1 MISLDLLFA
10 LIGFAF
16 VSSATPGPNNLMLMA
31 SGTNFGFTRT
41 IPHMLGVSGGFM
53 VMVVLVGLGLA
64 KLFAVFPVLYT
75 ILKVGSVTYLVYL
88 SWKIATASAP
98 KGEIAAS
105 AKPMSFIG
113 ASLFQ
118 WVNPK
123 AWTMALGAVTAYV
136 PAQNP
141 IGGLLIVAGV
151 FGLINLPVVSG
162 WALMGVQL
170 RAFLQDPMKLRI
182 FNVTAAV
189 LLLASLY
196 PVIFQKH

>member
-1 MISLDLLFA
+1 MLETNLLLA
-10 LIGFAF
+10 LIAFAF
-16 VSSATPGPNNLMLMA
+16 VSSATPGPNNLMLLA

-41 IPHMLGVSGGFM
+41 IPHMLGVTGGFM

-64 KLFAVFPVLYT
+64 QLFAAVPALYM
-75 ILKVGSVTYLVYL
+75 ILKVGSVAYLVYL

-136 PAQNP
+136 PTSNP
-141 IGGLLIVAGV
+141 TGGLIVVALV

-162 WALMGVQL
+162 WALMGAQL
-170 RAFLQDPMKLRI
+170 RAFLRDPMKLRI
-182 FNVTAAV
+182 FNITAAL

-196 PVIFQKH
+196 PVIFDGH

>member
-1 MISLDLLFA
+1 MMSQDLLIA

-31 SGTNFGFTRT
+31 SGTNFGFART
-41 IPHMLGVSGGFM
+41 IPHMAGVSGGFM

-64 KLFAVFPVLYT
+64 QIYQAFPVLHT
-75 ILKVGSVTYLVYL
+75 VLKFASVAYLVYL
-88 SWKIATASAP
+88 AWKIATAEAP
-98 KGEIAAS
+98 KSDVAAS
-105 AKPMSFIG
+105 GKPMTFIG

-136 PAQNP
+136 PANNP
-141 IGGLLIVAGV
+141 IMGLFIVAGV
-151 FGLINLPVVSG
+151 FGAINLPVVSG
-162 WALMGVQL
+162 WALLGAQL
-170 RAFLQDPMKLRI
+170 RAFLQDPIKLRI
-182 FNVTAAV
+182 FNVTAAL

-196 PVIFQKH
+196 PVIFDKH